1 MVVSQFEAVIYA
13 IGSVEGIYAFI
24 YWKRG
29 DLVRCYRPW
38 LTDSQ
43 TLKDRATPFL
53 RNQGWSSRNT
63 ILQLSNEY
71 VHLSCL
77 QIYSALLVAC
87 AIIGDSKSATYKRQ
101 HLANS
106 SLLFLQKVNPVKMK
120 VVEISQNFPM
130 ENIHRM
136 KNRCQKLNIIC
147 TSCQVLLLSATL
159 ALASA
164 SFAPSC
170 EECNAAAAGLL
181 VCQFPSQYG
190 NLAIWQSAQSGD

>member
-1 MVVSQFEAVIYA
+1 MPSYIEN
-13 IGSVEGIYAFI
+13 VEIWSG
-24 YWKRG
+24 
-29 DLVRCYRPW
+29 VNVPE
-38 LTDSQ
+38 SQ

-120 VVEISQNFPM
+120 VVEISQNFQM
-130 ENIHRM
+130 EN
-136 KNRCQKLNIIC
+136 K
-147 TSCQVLLLSATL
+147 S
-159 ALASA
+159 
-164 SFAPSC
+164 
-170 EECNAAAAGLL
+170 
-181 VCQFPSQYG
+181 
-190 NLAIWQSAQSGD
+190 